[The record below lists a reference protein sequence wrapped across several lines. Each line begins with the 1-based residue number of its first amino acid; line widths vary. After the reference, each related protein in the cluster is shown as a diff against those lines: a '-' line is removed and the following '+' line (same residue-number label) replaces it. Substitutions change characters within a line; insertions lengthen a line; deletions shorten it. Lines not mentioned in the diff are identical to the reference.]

1 MRNTANRYAA
11 FAMNTDKIRMDF
23 PLLASGDEAS
33 RPVYLDSACQTLR
46 PESVLRAMSDYYSEY
61 PACAGRSS
69 HRLGTEVTIKCDDVR
84 AKAAEFF
91 GAADQAEIAFMKNA
105 TEGLNTVIF
114 GSGMRSGDL
123 VVTTDYEH
131 NSVHV
136 PLMKAQEE
144 IGIKRK
150 VIPSLKNGTFDLEAF
165 EGIMSKD
172 VRLVAMCMTSNVT
185 GYTLPVREVVEIA
198 HDNGAKV
205 LLDAAQAAPS
215 MRLDVESM
223 GVDYLV
229 ASAHKML
236 GPSGVGLMYV
246 SSESSGTL
254 RPLTFGGH
262 GVTGATLDSFKLLPP
277 PERFEAGLQN
287 YSGIIGTGAAL
298 DYLANV
304 GMENIAEHEISL
316 NKRMTRKL
324 MGIPGLTIL
333 EPLDPNLRKGI
344 LAFNIDGVH
353 HHDVAIILDHSRNI
367 MLRAG
372 MLCCHSLFESRRIEG
387 CVRASLYL
395 YNTEAEVD
403 IFASALEGMATK
415 L

>member
-1 MRNTANRYAA
+1 MDAA
-11 FAMNTDKIRMDF
+11 FAMNTDRIRMDF
-23 PLLASGDEAS
+23 PLLAGGDEAS

-46 PESVLRAMSDYYSEY
+46 PKSVLRVMSDYYSEY

-69 HRLGTEVTIKCDDVR
+69 HRLGTEVTIMCDDVR
-84 AKAAEFF
+84 AKAADFF
-91 GAADQAEIAFMKNA
+91 GASDQTEMAFMKNA

-114 GSGMRSGDL
+114 GSGMKSGDV

-144 IGIKRK
+144 IGIRRK
-150 VIPSLKNGTFDLEAF
+150 AVSSLKDGTFDIEAF
-165 EGIMSKD
+165 ESMMSRD
-172 VRLVAMCMTSNVT
+172 VRLVALCMTSNVT

-198 HDNGAKV
+198 HDNDAKV

-215 MRLDVESM
+215 MRLNVESL

-229 ASAHKML
+229 ASVHKML

-246 SSESSGTL
+246 SGELSGAL
-254 RPLTFGGH
+254 RPLMFGGH
-262 GVTGATLDSFKLLPP
+262 GVTGATLDSYKLLPP

-298 DYLANV
+298 DYLTEV

-316 NKRMTRKL
+316 NKRVTRKL

-344 LAFNIDGVH
+344 VAFNIDGVH

-372 MLCCHSLFESRRIEG
+372 MLCCHSLFESRGLEG

-395 YNTEAEVD
+395 YNTEAEVEV
-403 IFASALEGMATK
+403 FVSALEDMVTK